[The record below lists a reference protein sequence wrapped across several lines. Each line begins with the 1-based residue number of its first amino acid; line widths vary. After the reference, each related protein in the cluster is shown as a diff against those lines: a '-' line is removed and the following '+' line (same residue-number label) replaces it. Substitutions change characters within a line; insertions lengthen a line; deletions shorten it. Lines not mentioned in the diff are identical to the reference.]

1 MSARYTVTWAD
12 RAGPAGWQDFD
23 TFQEALTLYQ
33 TLRAEN
39 VIRGT
44 VVASICGD
52 GAEHDGER
60 WHDGLTEDERD
71 QL

>member
-1 MSARYTVTWAD
+1 VSAPYRCTWAYPDGNPHTQEFSTFEEARRFQRQKRD
-12 RAGPAGWQDFD
+12 RGILVHTD
-23 TFQEALTLYQ
+23 
-33 TLRAEN
+33 
-39 VIRGT
+39 
-44 VVASICGD
+44 GD